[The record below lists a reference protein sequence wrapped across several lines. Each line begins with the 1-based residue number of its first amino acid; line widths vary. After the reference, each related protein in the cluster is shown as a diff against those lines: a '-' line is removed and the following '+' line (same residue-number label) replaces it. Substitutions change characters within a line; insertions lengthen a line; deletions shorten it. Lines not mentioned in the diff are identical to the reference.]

1 MNLPNKLSLIR
12 VILIPVMVALFYI
25 TSIPYNYL
33 WSAVVFAIAAFTDFL
48 DGYIARKYNL
58 VTDFGKFIDP
68 IADKIL
74 VLSAFI
80 LILCQPIIL
89 GGGIGVLFGME
100 YNTDECVAFGTTF
113 GKIVGGVGVIII
125 VAREMTVSVLRMI
138 AANKG
143 VVLAAEKS
151 GKIKTFTTD
160 IAIVLLLTYCS
171 FSALPLY
178 FIGFAFYLVSVGL
191 TVYSGVFYLVKN
203 KKLFSESM

>member
-1 MNLPNKLSLIR
+1 MNLPNKLSLLR

-25 TSIPYNYL
+25 TAIPYNYL
-33 WSAVVFAIAAFTDFL
+33 WSALVFVVAAFTDFL

-80 LILCQPIIL
+80 LILTEPMIL
-89 GGGIGVLFGME
+89 GGEIGGLFGKEANTVE
-100 YNTDECVAFGTTF
+100 YVKFGIKF

-151 GKIKTFTTD
+151 GKIKTFVTD
-160 IAIVLLLTYCS
+160 VALTVLLVYGS
-171 FSALPLY
+171 VNSMPLY
-178 FIGFAFYLVSVGL
+178 YIGLALYLISVAL
-191 TVYSGVFYLVKN
+191 TVYSGTFYLVKN
-203 KKLFSESM
+203 KKLFGESM